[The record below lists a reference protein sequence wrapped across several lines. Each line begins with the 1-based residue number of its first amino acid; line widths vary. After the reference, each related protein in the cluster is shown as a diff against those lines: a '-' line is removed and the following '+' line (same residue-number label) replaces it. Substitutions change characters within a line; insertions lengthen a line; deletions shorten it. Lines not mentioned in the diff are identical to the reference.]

1 METIYLHLKAERK
14 WVFESVPKTWRNEHR
29 PSIRTGERPRLVT
42 RKVCRERRGR
52 LPNRGSCEWRQE
64 TAFAAGDVT
73 RFYRNEVAVSRE
85 RGHSRVT
92 QTLIRHPILE
102 LDLIEPVCAVSFQS
116 RKRYVMECDRK
127 EQRK

>member
-1 METIYLHLKAERK
+1 MG
-14 WVFESVPKTWRNEHR
+14 
-29 PSIRTGERPRLVT
+29 IRIGSENVEKRASTGERPRLVT

-52 LPNRGSCEWRQE
+52 LPPNRGSCEWRQE

-73 RFYRNEVAVSRE
+73 LFYRNGVAVSTDRERE

-102 LDLIEPVCAVSFQS
+102 PDLIEPVCALRRVPFNPVN
-116 RKRYVMECDRK
+116 VMLWTYDRK
-127 EQRK
+127 E